1 MTRERDFLEYDFNEL
16 LMLMKPSSLM
26 SPTREPPASLS
37 PVESMSLIEAHQR
50 REASKL
56 LCESPRRIDEPLRVA
71 FLSTLPEEE
80 QKQYQSELERKTG
93 EVWTR
98 VALMESSW
106 KVIRRYGTQSVMR
119 VGLNRLIT
127 HEKIMEPTESDGV
140 TESVTEDSAE
150 KSTVGRY
157 QPFKGTR
164 KGLKKYKS
172 VVRKLKSRVNNKTI
186 YPRVVKLKVAAVVK
200 SLEKVSHPNED
211 GKWDGATHG
220 GREKE
225 NQVPPMLLAGL
236 MFTASKARKNE
247 RTLADT
253 RLEMEVVSQCGSGG
267 LEDYKPSRTNLATM
281 KLEG

>member
-1 MTRERDFLEYDFNEL
+1 M
-16 LMLMKPSSLM
+16 
-26 SPTREPPASLS
+26 
-37 PVESMSLIEAHQR
+37 
-50 REASKL
+50 
-56 LCESPRRIDEPLRVA
+56 
-71 FLSTLPEEE
+71 
-80 QKQYQSELERKTG
+80 
-93 EVWTR
+93 
-98 VALMESSW
+98 
-106 KVIRRYGTQSVMR
+106 
-119 VGLNRLIT
+119 
-127 HEKIMEPTESDGV
+127 

-150 KSTVGRY
+150 KSPVGRN

-172 VVRKLKSRVNNKTI
+172 VVRKLRSRVNDKTI
-186 YPRVVKLKVAAVVK
+186 YPKVVKSKAAAVVM

-225 NQVPPMLLAGL
+225 NRVPPMLLAGL
-236 MFTASKARKNE
+236 MFTASKARENE

-281 KLEG
+281 KLEGQLDVVEYSCITVTEPIHMGNPAGGYVEVLNVKISAREHLMAWHDKQAMHEYLMELMMWSNLNRKEYGTVMSSGANKDGLELLVKIFWKTAL